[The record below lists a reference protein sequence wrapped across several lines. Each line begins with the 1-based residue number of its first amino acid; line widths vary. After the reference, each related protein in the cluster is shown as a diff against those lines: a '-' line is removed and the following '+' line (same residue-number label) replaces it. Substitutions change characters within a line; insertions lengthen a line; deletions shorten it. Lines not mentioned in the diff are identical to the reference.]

1 MREEDRLKQ
10 RLIGA
15 VVLVALGVI
24 FIPMILSGGRDT
36 DIPQFGSNVPPIPD
50 KIAKIK
56 TFEPE
61 PEPEVKAEPKVE
73 IPQVVPIEH
82 AEHEP
87 AIPKNSVIAKTSRP
101 AEAKL
106 KSSGSESVP
115 RDMTEPHGW
124 VVQVGSFSNKNNA
137 LALRDKLR
145 KNQFTAFV
153 ERVMKNN
160 KPVYRV
166 RVGPET
172 RQQDAKQLEQNLLK
186 KMKLKGLV
194 VKHP

>member
-1 MREEDRLKQ
+1 MKEEDRLKQ

-61 PEPEVKAEPKVE
+61 VKTDSKVE

-87 AIPKNSVIAKTSRP
+87 AIPKNSVIAKNSRP
-101 AEAKL
+101 AETKL
-106 KSSGSESVP
+106 KKPGSDSVP
-115 RDMTEPHGW
+115 REMTEPHGW
-124 VVQVGSFSNKNNA
+124 VVQVGSFSNKKNA

-145 KNQFTAFV
+145 KNHFTAFV
-153 ERVMKNN
+153 ERVMNNN
-160 KPVYRV
+160 KPLYRV